1 LDRITPQFRSVIRFV
16 RLALGLVVA
25 CVFAGRVEAATQHCV
40 RLAHEASAIS
50 AEATPEAAACHMVGM
65 DKPTKT
71 PARHAPKMA
80 ACECI
85 AFAKSV
91 STPTPLLASSR
102 IAAFAWERPQVEAFA
117 SLDLVP
123 EGPPPKA

>member
-1 LDRITPQFRSVIRFV
+1 LRRLAPQFRGVIRLL

-25 CVFAGRVEAATQHCV
+25 LVFVGRVEAATQHCV

-50 AEATPEAAACHMVGM
+50 EPAAAPCHMTDM
-65 DKPTKT
+65 EKPV
-71 PARHAPKMA
+71 PAKGPSHHAPSMA

-91 STPTPLLASSR
+91 STPAPMLASSCVSG
-102 IAAFAWERPQVEAFA
+102 FAWERPRAESLV
-117 SLDLVP
+117 SLDLTP